1 MPTFRHLFI
10 IDPIENLTLE
20 LDTSFRTMAALY
32 REGQKVFISF
42 PSGLIWQQGRLKA
55 EAYARPVTFKDG
67 RLQDYQL
74 GEPVRMGLADF
85 ELIHMRKEPPFDA
98 RYLAITWMLDTVA
111 EDVRIYNHPKALQT
125 LNEKVSIL
133 KFAEFSSTGL
143 LSASAEQLAEYLVDE
158 LAGDGI
164 IKPLDLYGGRG
175 VTRIQAKSFSDRA
188 ALVAAL
194 KEHTAEDT
202 DFRLLQKFDEG
213 IYKGEVRAFSIG
225 GKSIAY
231 CLKKPAGQN
240 YLATTREGA
249 TLEPYTPSAK
259 EREQVDKLSKWLVG
273 YGVNFAGFDLISGNV
288 SEINITSPR
297 LLAAPGDDTDY
308 FKQIADWVIA
318 DGEAFFGS
326 R

>member
-1 MPTFRHLFI
+1 MFRHLFI
-10 IDPIENLTLE
+10 IDPIENLTLK
-20 LDTSFRTMAALY
+20 LDTSFRTMQALFNQ
-32 REGQKVFISF
+32 GQRIFIAF
-42 PSGLIWQQGRLKA
+42 PSDLVWQQGQLKA
-55 EAYARPVTFKDG
+55 EAYGRPVTFKDG
-67 RLQDYQL
+67 KLEGYQI
-74 GEPVRMGLADF
+74 GEPSRRGLGDF
-85 ELIHMRKEPPFDA
+85 EQIHMRKEPPFDA

-111 EDVRIYNHPKALQT
+111 AEVRIYNHPKALQT

-133 KFAEFSSTGL
+133 KFAQFSNTGL
-143 LSASAEQLAEYLVDE
+143 LSANAEHLAAYLSEE

-175 VTRIQAKSFSDRA
+175 ITRIQAADYEDRG

-194 KEHTAEDT
+194 KKHTAGDT
-202 DFRLLQKFDEG
+202 DFRLLQKFDTG
-213 IYKGEVRAFSIG
+213 IYQGEVRAFSIG
-225 GKSIAY
+225 GRSIAY
-231 CLKKPAGQN
+231 CLKKPAAKN

-259 EREQVDKLSKWLVG
+259 EREDVDKLSEWLVG
-273 YGVNFAGFDLISGNV
+273 HGVYFAGFDLISGYV

-308 FKQIADWVIA
+308 FKVIADWVIA
-318 DGEAFFGS
+318 DGQAFFAS